1 MPHLRTLTDRL
12 TVPSRRY
19 SKTVRRTRE
28 QLLDAAT
35 RVLLRDGA
43 EHVTLSAVAA
53 EAGVSKGGL
62 LYHFASKAALAAG
75 LVDRLVGR
83 FDAAMHSCDERPGA
97 ATRTYLAHS
106 VGQTPAGDRQA
117 AAAVLAGL
125 LMDPASLAPLRER
138 YTRWQHRLENDG
150 IDPAVATVV
159 RLAADGWWQAELLD
173 LAPPDPA
180 LREQVLAMLDSL
192 ITGGD

>member
-1 MPHLRTLTDRL
+1 MTL
-12 TVPSRRY
+12 
-19 SKTVRRTRE
+19 E
-28 QLLDAAT
+28 
-35 RVLLRDGA
+35 
-43 EHVTLSAVAA
+43 AVAA

-62 LYHFASKAALAAG
+62 LYHFSSKPALVAA

-83 FDAAMHSCDERPGA
+83 FDAALQSCGDQPGA
-97 ATRTYLAHS
+97 ATRVYL
-106 VGQTPAGDRQA
+106 GQSIGSAPAGDRQVA
-117 AAAVLAGL
+117 AAILGGL

-138 YTRWQHRLENDG
+138 YERWQQRLENDG

-180 LREQVLAMLDSL
+180 LRERMLALLDNL
-192 ITGGD
+192 IANGDR

>member
-1 MPHLRTLTDRL
+1 M
-12 TVPSRRY
+12 
-19 SKTVRRTRE
+19 
-28 QLLDAAT
+28 
-35 RVLLRDGA
+35 
-43 EHVTLSAVAA
+43 TLSAVAA